1 MKRTL
6 ILLSALAF
14 ASCINEKHHPEEQ
27 GGKFVFT
34 AGFSEET
41 PMGEDAKTKVF
52 LDHNYYYNTLYVLW
66 EKGDQV
72 SIYDGQ
78 NNGKFVSD
86 RIGLSTS
93 LILDEGSF
101 DESAQKYY
109 ALYPYDGGAKFEFD
123 EENGDQYVTTT
134 LPAEQIARRDAFS
147 SHIAIADCTQDDK
160 NFVFRNVTAVFKV
173 NITTDKVVSLV
184 FRGNNEEVVA
194 GDIKVSYDDVSYG
207 IAGNPSTTVTVKP
220 EGETFVPGV
229 YYFTVLPQTFND
241 GFTVTINMSDKGSL
255 VRVVETSASVPRSS
269 LSVGRA
275 IGTDG
280 SGTEQKPYL
289 IKNKYDLEGL
299 ATIVSD
305 DDILVDETT
314 YISIEADIDL
324 QTIDSWKP
332 INNIRDR
339 RHISKLDVEGNNHTI
354 SNFAPSTIAQGQL
367 VSGDVDSGHNQPSL
381 FGVFRGSVRNL
392 YITNAR
398 VQKPDMSTVGI
409 LAGWVG
415 YDGLETS
422 YVENVHVSGIL
433 SGKKAVGGMSGMA
446 YNAVFTNCSSDVNV
460 TATGEHASGFIARFY
475 ENVSVVN
482 CHASGKISGTT
493 GIGGILG
500 ANEMTSKTTIN
511 VEQCSSTCAISG
523 TYQIGGLVGRT
534 QSPIAITQSWVK
546 AGITATTTPKSGTL
560 NPGKHVGGILGVS
573 AESASVTIQENY
585 YKGDIS
591 ADGSFIGGIMGYATG
606 PVTIENCHSHCNI
619 ENTGEYLRSKS
630 KNYDMIGVGGIL
642 GGSVG
647 SSLSIETCF
656 VDEGEISSN
665 AKGTLTAQNMPQ
677 TWSAWVEAVADYKRT
692 SYYLGGGVG
701 GVLGFVGTENSIVFG
716 GNISFITS
724 ITCARTSAFDAPCAP
739 IIGCISSA
747 AEFDNKDK
755 NRYYQSPAGKR
766 MDLLDKTTGYE
777 PRDLTTLPA
786 GNKTTDIVVNA
797 CENGSNIN
805 QYCLYNRPVANDQD
819 NSPCAT
825 AKNSKFILWNE
836 SIWDL
841 SQRKPTLRRV
851 HANVYQD

>member
-101 DESAQKYY
+101 NESAQKYY
-109 ALYPYDGGAKFEFD
+109 ALYPYDGGATFAQ
-123 EENGDQYVTTT
+123 ENGDQYVTTT

-160 NFVFRNVTAVFKV
+160 NFVFRNVTAVFKA

-184 FRGNNEEVVA
+184 FQGKNGEVVA

-207 IAGNPSTTVTVKP
+207 IAGNPSTTITVRP

-229 YYFTVLPQTFND
+229 YYFTVLPQTFNN
-241 GFTVTINMSDKGSL
+241 GFTVTINMSDSGSL
-255 VRVVETSASVPRSS
+255 VREVETSASVPRSS

-280 SGTEQKPYL
+280 SGTELKPYL

-305 DDILVDETT
+305 DDITVDETT

-339 RHISKLDVEGNNHTI
+339 RHISKLDVEGNDHTI

-367 VSGDVDSGHNQPSL
+367 VSGDADSGHDQPSL
-381 FGVFRGSVRNL
+381 FGVFRGNVRNL

-422 YVENVHVSGIL
+422 SVENVHVSGIL

-446 YNAVFTNCSSDVNV
+446 YNAVFTNCSSDVQITASDENV
-460 TATGEHASGFIARFY
+460 GGFVARFY
-475 ENVSVVN
+475 ENVSFTDCSAKGTIEASLSRGVGGFLGFNQIASQNVVN
-482 CHASGKISGTT
+482 ITRCSADVEVT
-493 GIGGILG
+493 G
-500 ANEMTSKTTIN
+500 N
-511 VEQCSSTCAISG
+511 
-523 TYQIGGLVGRT
+523 YQVGGLVGYT
-534 QSPIAITQSWVK
+534 QTPMNITGCWVTGEVNAVTRK
-546 AGITATTTPKSGTL
+546 RSGTL
-560 NPGKHVGGILGVS
+560 LSAKHVGGILGVS
-573 AESASVTIQENY
+573 ADTQVTLTNNY
-585 YKGDIS
+585 FGGSIS
-591 ADGSFIGGIMGYATG
+591 ADGAYIGGIQGYNTG
-606 PVTIENCHSHCNI
+606 QTTISNCHAACTI
-619 ENTGEYLRSKS
+619 TNTGAYKTANPKS
-630 KNYDMIGVGGIL
+630 NYDMLGVGGIL
-642 GGSVG
+642 GGSTGTGVSVTYCFADGAEISTCAWGTMSAYPSTWSDWAQSVKEEKNGYKGGAVG
-647 SSLSIETCF
+647 GIIGYTSTEDTEVYRNISWIASIEC
-656 VDEGEISSN
+656 N
-665 AKGTLTAQNMPQ
+665 
-677 TWSAWVEAVADYKRT
+677 RT
-692 SYYLGGGVG
+692 SIY
-701 GVLGFVGTENSIVFG
+701 
-716 GNISFITS
+716 
-724 ITCARTSAFDAPCAP
+724 DAPCAP
-739 IIGCISSA
+739 IVGSISKDNANTDGVLA
-747 AEFDNKDK
+747 A
-755 NRYYQSPAGKR
+755 NRYYKATDGKSVMVISDSCEGYVLR
-766 MDLLDKTTGYE
+766 SLLGTT
-777 PRDLTTLPA
+777 T
-786 GNKTTDIVVNA
+786 
-797 CENGSNIN
+797 SNVLNVIAESGGEAN
-805 QYCLYNRPVANDQD
+805 CYCLFCRPSATTAG
-819 NSPCAT
+819 AT
-825 AKNSKFILWNE
+825 ARTWN
-836 SIWDL
+836 WDDTEYWDCDGANPGD
-841 SQRKPTLRRV
+841 KPFLVIRP
-851 HANVYQD
+851 N